1 MSIDFEKQKYM
12 FLNGV
17 KYMIEDIKRYSYCY
31 IRMCIIVT
39 LKENEEEKIIKYF
52 NRNNLRNDV
61 NKLNQLYAF
70 RKEERKNI
78 ELDIYSSKGV
88 DGIKRRLD
96 IQKKLENI
104 GKYFSFETE
113 YIMDKNLTDLE
124 FRFLCFLSL
133 FTPSLPKNEYTAE
146 LLNISTE
153 KLITVI
159 DNLKEKGYI
168 KK

>member
-1 MSIDFEKQKYM
+1 MAIDFNKQKYM

-17 KYMIEDIKRYSYCY
+17 KYMIEDIEAYSYDY
-31 IRMCIIVT
+31 IRMYIILI

-61 NKLNQLYAF
+61 NKLNQLLVF
-70 RKEERKNI
+70 RKEQRKNI
-78 ELDIYSSKGV
+78 ELNIYSSKGV
-88 DGIKRRLD
+88 DGMKRRLD
-96 IQKKLENI
+96 IQKRLENI
-104 GKYFSFETE
+104 GEYFSFKTE

-133 FTPSLPKNEYTAE
+133 FAPLPKNEYTAE

-153 KLITVI
+153 TLIRVI
-159 DNLKEKGYI
+159 DDLKEKGYV

>member
-1 MSIDFEKQKYM
+1 MSIDFKKQKYM

-31 IRMCIIVT
+31 IRMCIIVI

-96 IQKKLENI
+96 IQKKL
-104 GKYFSFETE
+104 
-113 YIMDKNLTDLE
+113 
-124 FRFLCFLSL
+124 
-133 FTPSLPKNEYTAE
+133 
-146 LLNISTE
+146 
-153 KLITVI
+153 
-159 DNLKEKGYI
+159 
-168 KK
+168 

>member
-1 MSIDFEKQKYM
+1 MSIDFKKQKYM

-17 KYMIEDIKRYSYCY
+17 KYMIEDIKGYSYCY
-31 IRMCIIVT
+31 IRMYIIVI
-39 LKENEEEKIIKYF
+39 LKKNEEEKIIKYF

-104 GKYFSFETE
+104 GKYFYFETE

-133 FTPSLPKNEYTAE
+133 FTPSLPKNEYIAE
-146 LLNISTE
+146 LFNISTE

-159 DNLKEKGYI
+159 NNLKEKGYI